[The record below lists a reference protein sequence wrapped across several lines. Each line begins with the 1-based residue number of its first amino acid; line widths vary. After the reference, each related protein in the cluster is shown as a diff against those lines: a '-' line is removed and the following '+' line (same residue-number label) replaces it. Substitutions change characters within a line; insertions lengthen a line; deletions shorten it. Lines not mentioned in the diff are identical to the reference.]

1 MPRLEVRLL
10 GFPALSVD
18 GERVGLALRKGLAL
32 LAYLADAQAPV
43 SRDQI
48 AALLWPEADTE
59 ASRSRLRRTLH
70 KINAACPSAIV
81 QGDRTT
87 LALSPAYEIRV
98 DTHAFEAA
106 CGRGDLDDAL
116 RIYTGD
122 FLQGLS
128 FDEAA
133 AFDEWAFFRR
143 EALRSK
149 LVQALE
155 RLIERALHAGDGR
168 AAVSA
173 ATRLVALD
181 PLSES
186 AQRHL
191 IAAHLRV
198 GDRAAAERQF
208 AAFAKL
214 LDDELGIAP
223 SAETRAHLD
232 AVPDRTEPSLPRTR
246 YAERGGIHIAYQV
259 VGSGPYDIVLVPGF
273 VSHVERIWDEP
284 CCRALL
290 DALSRMGRLILFD
303 RRGVG
308 LSDRVGAAPT
318 VAATAEDLLSVIDA
332 AGCQRVV
339 LIGAS
344 EGGPGCIHFAALH
357 PERLAGL
364 VLYGSLAKGSWAP
377 DYPFVLKHAQYDAWL
392 QRLVRDWGGAAEL
405 ATFAPSLAG
414 DGQAARWWAGL
425 LRAASSPGAI
435 KSVLEALRDTDVRP
449 LLAQVTTPT
458 LVLHRRDDMAV
469 RIEAGRDMAKS
480 IKGARFVELDGAD
493 HWLWAGD
500 TSKVLDAIREFM
512 RTLTEKKAVQPARRK
527 GRQPSTNA

>member
-1 MPRLEVRLL
+1 MPCLEVRLL
-10 GFPALSVD
+10 GFPALSLD
-18 GERVGLALRKGLAL
+18 GQRVGLALRKGLAL
-32 LAYLADAQAPV
+32 VAYLADMRAPV

-48 AALLWPEADTE
+48 ATLLWPEADAE
-59 ASRSRLRRTLH
+59 AARARLRRTLH
-70 KINAACPSAIV
+70 KVNAAFPASLV
-81 QGDRTT
+81 QGDRAT
-87 LALSPAYEIRV
+87 LSLSPAFETRV
-98 DTHAFEAA
+98 DTQAFETA
-106 CGRGDLDDAL
+106 CGSGA
-116 RIYTGD
+116 
-122 FLQGLS
+122 

-133 AFDEWAFFRR
+133 RIYADDFLAGLSLDAEAFDEWAFFRR

-155 RLIERALHAGDGR
+155 RLIERALQAGDGR
-168 AAVSA
+168 GALAA

-181 PLSES
+181 PLSEN

-191 IAAHLRV
+191 IAAHLSL
-198 GDRAAAERQF
+198 GDKAAAERQY
-208 AAFAKL
+208 AAFAQL
-214 LDDELGIAP
+214 LDAELGVAP

-232 AVPDRTEPSLPRTR
+232 AVTDRPERPPPRTR

-259 VGSGPYDIVLVPGF
+259 VGSGAHDIVFVPGF

-284 CCRALL
+284 SCRALL
-290 DALSRMGRLILFD
+290 DALSGMGRLIVFD

-318 VAATAEDLLSVIDA
+318 VAATAEDLLAVIDA
-332 AGCQRVV
+332 VGSKRVV

-377 DYPFVLKHAQYDAWL
+377 DYPFVLKHGQYDAWL

-414 DGQAARWWAGL
+414 NAQAKSWWAAL

-435 KSVLEALRDTDVRP
+435 RSVLEALRDSDVR
-449 LLAQVTTPT
+449 LLLPRVTTPT
-458 LVLHRRDDMAV
+458 LVLHRRDDRAV
-469 RIEAGRDMAKS
+469 RIEAGRAMAKA
-480 IKGARFVELDGAD
+480 IPGARFVELDGAD
-493 HWLWAGD
+493 HWMWAGN
-500 TSKVLDAIREFM
+500 THKVLDALQVFM
-512 RTLTEKKAVQPARRK
+512 RTLPDKKAVPSARRA
-527 GRQPSTNA
+527 GR

>member
-32 LAYLADAQAPV
+32 LAYLADTRAPV
-43 SRDQI
+43 SRDQV
-48 AALLWPEADTE
+48 AALLWPDADPE

-70 KINAACPSAIV
+70 KINAAFPAALV

-87 LALSPAYEIRV
+87 LALSAAYEIRV

-106 CGRGDLDDAL
+106 CAAGDLDEGL
-116 RIYTGD
+116 RLYAGD
-122 FLQGLS
+122 FLQGLV
-128 FDEAA
+128 FDEDA

-155 RLIERALHAGDGR
+155 RLIERTLQASDGR
-168 AAVSA
+168 GAVAA

-186 AQRHL
+186 AQRYL
-191 IAAHLRV
+191 IAAHLSV

-214 LDDELGIAP
+214 LDAELGIAP
-223 SAETRAHLD
+223 SDETRAQLD
-232 AVPDRTEPSLPRTR
+232 AVQADTEPALPRTR

-259 VGSGPYDIVLVPGF
+259 VGSGPFDIVLVPGF

-284 CCRALL
+284 RCRALL

-318 VAATAEDLLSVIDA
+318 VAATAEDLLTVIDA
-332 AGCQRVV
+332 AACKRVV

-377 DYPFVLKHAQYDAWL
+377 DYPHVLKHAQYEAWL
-392 QRLVRDWGGAAEL
+392 QRLVRDWGGAAEM

-414 DGQAARWWAGL
+414 DGQAERWWAGL

-435 KSVLEALRDTDVRP
+435 RSVLEALRDTDVRP
-449 LLAQVTTPT
+449 LLARVTTPT
-458 LVLHRRDDMAV
+458 LVLHRRGDMAV
-469 RIEAGRDMAKS
+469 RIEAGRDMARS

-500 TSKVLDAIREFM
+500 THTVLDTLQGFM
-512 RTLTEKKAVQPARRK
+512 RTLPAQKAVQPARRA
-527 GRQPSTNA
+527 GR